1 MITIN
6 GVTKRQKRMLNIM
19 WNLDSEEDYFEWYD
33 SLDEE
38 LQKEAELLQ
47 RLIIMAELDN
57 DMEKLD
63 TTEAQE
69 VLQQFMVKGTK

>member
-1 MITIN
+1 MSEVTIH

-19 WNLDSEEDYFEWYD
+19 WNLDTEEDYFEWYN

-47 RLIIMAELDN
+47 RMIIIAELDN
-57 DMEKLD
+57 QVKD
-63 TTEAQE
+63 TTDAKELLKKFA
-69 VLQQFMVKGTK
+69 L

>member
-19 WNLDSEEDYFEWYD
+19 WNLDSEEDYFEWYN

-63 TTEAQE
+63 TTEAKE

>member
-1 MITIN
+1 MITIA

-19 WNLDSEEDYFEWYD
+19 WNLDTEEDYFEWYN

-38 LQKEAELLQ
+38 LQQEAELLQ

-57 DMEKLD
+57 EVCDTSQAKKL
-63 TTEAQE
+63 
-69 VLQQFMVKGTK
+69 LQQFTIEGTK

>member
-1 MITIN
+1 MSITIQ
-6 GVTKRQKRMLNIM
+6 GITKRQKRMLNIM
-19 WNLDSEEDYFEWYD
+19 WNLDSEDDYFEWYN

-57 DMEKLD
+57 EVRD
-63 TTEAQE
+63 TSAAKELLKKFA
-69 VLQQFMVKGTK
+69 L